1 LANAEAFLEPL
12 SSAAFVDPFDSEKV
26 PITTIR
32 RPEVQIF
39 VGIDDDVCPPAQA
52 KQLYDGLIS
61 LTEANRSLN
70 IIEFVDPKDKDGA
83 KMGHNEWTDELSLG
97 LLNQMIRAIEEGA
110 SNL

>member
-1 LANAEAFLEPL
+1 LTNAEAFLEPL
-12 SSAAFVDPFDSEKV
+12 SAAEFVDPFDSEKV
-26 PITTIR
+26 PITKIR